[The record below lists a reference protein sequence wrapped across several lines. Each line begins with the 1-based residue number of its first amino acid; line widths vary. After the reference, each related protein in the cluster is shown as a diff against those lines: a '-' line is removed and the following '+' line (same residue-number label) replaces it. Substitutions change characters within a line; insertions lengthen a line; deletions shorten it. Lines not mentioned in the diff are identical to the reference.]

1 MSRIGKKPIEIP
13 QGVDIK
19 IDGNV
24 VHVKGPKGTLDVSL
38 PKGISGEAADGVVT
52 MGRADEER
60 ETRGFHGLARALV
73 FNAVTGVST
82 GWSKSLDIIGIGYR
96 AEVQGNTVVFNLG
109 YSHPINFEIPK
120 GISIDVDGKTN
131 RVTVNGID
139 RQQVGQ
145 IAAEIRGLRPP
156 EPYKGKGVRYT
167 DERVRTK
174 AGKQGA
180 TA

>member
-1 MSRIGKKPIEIP
+1 MSRTGRKPIPIP
-13 QGVDIK
+13 QGVEVK
-19 IDGNV
+19 VDGAS
-24 VHVKGPKGTLDVSL
+24 VHVKGPKGALEVSLNQGISARVADGDFTLD
-38 PKGISGEAADGVVT
+38 
-52 MGRADEER
+52 RADDQQQ
-60 ETRGFHGLARALV
+60 TRAYHGLARALMA
-73 FNAVTGVST
+73 NAITGVSD

-96 AEVQGNTVVFNLG
+96 AEKQSDAVVFNLG
-109 YSHPINFEIPK
+109 YSHPINFKIPQ
-120 GISIDVDGKTN
+120 GIDIDVDPKAN
-131 RVTVNGID
+131 RVTVHGID

-180 TA
+180 SA

>member
-1 MSRIGKKPIEIP
+1 MSRIGKKPIP
-13 QGVDIK
+13 VPAGVEVK
-19 IDGNV
+19 IDGEIV
-24 VHVKGPKGTLDVSL
+24 RVKGPKGAMDVRL
-38 PKGISGEAADGVVT
+38 VEGISAQVADGVLT
-52 MGRADEER
+52 LDRANEEQQ
-60 ETRGFHGLARALV
+60 TRAYHGLARALTA
-73 FNAVTGVST
+73 NAVTGVSD

-96 AEVQGNTVVFNLG
+96 AEKQGDAVVFSLG
-109 YSHPINFEIPK
+109 YSHPINFKIPQ
-120 GISIDVDGKTN
+120 GIDIEVDGKAN

-156 EPYKGKGVRYT
+156 EPYKGKGVRYS